1 MPQRA
6 QWFSLRE
13 GMMIIAVELDRARR
27 ELLKYINALD
37 DDRIVYGKDLAR
49 VDAILKEVM
58 DELERRENP
67 SGRGKQG

>member
-1 MPQRA
+1 
-6 QWFSLRE
+6 
-13 GMMIIAVELDRARR
+13 MMIIAVELDRARR

>member
-1 MPQRA
+1 
-6 QWFSLRE
+6 
-13 GMMIIAVELDRARR
+13 MMIIAVELDRARR

-67 SGRGKQG
+67 SGCREQSRETCR